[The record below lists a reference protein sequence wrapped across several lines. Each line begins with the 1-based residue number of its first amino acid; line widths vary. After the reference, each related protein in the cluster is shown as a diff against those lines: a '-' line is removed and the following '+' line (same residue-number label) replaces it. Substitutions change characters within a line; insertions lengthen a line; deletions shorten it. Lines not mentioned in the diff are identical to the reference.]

1 MRASR
6 RLAVVVAAS
15 TAFAM
20 ATAACGGDDDSSA
33 VEHSI
38 KDAVKKGNL
47 DDGKPAAG
55 QAASAS
61 AVPDPCVLVTAADA
75 ASLFG
80 EAARTGTDTS
90 PVDLGRSCIY
100 ENTDSDDLGQVGHLL
115 QVRVFPGEQFFS
127 TATYDDERSLDDL
140 GDRAFVRSGQ
150 GALAG
155 VDVQFV
161 KDGKTVTFSYSTVNI
176 GVEKDADRVEAA
188 DREDQVVALARQA
201 ADRM

>member
-6 RLAVVVAAS
+6 RLALVLLAT
-15 TAFAM
+15 TALVLAVG
-20 ATAACGGDDDSSA
+20 ACGGDDDSSA

-38 KDAVKKGNL
+38 KEAVKDGNL
-47 DDGKPAAG
+47 DGKDAAKAST
-55 QAASAS
+55 AARD
-61 AVPDPCVLVTAADA
+61 VPDPCGLVTTADA

-80 EAARTGTDTS
+80 EQARTGQDAS

-100 ENTDSDDLGQVGHLL
+100 ENADSDDLGRVGHLL

-127 TATYDDERSLDDL
+127 TATFDDEQRLDGL
-140 GDRAFVRSGQ
+140 GDRAFVRSGA

-188 DREDQVVALARQA
+188 DREDQVVTLARQA

>member
-1 MRASR
+1 
-6 RLAVVVAAS
+6 LAVIALTT
-15 TAFAM
+15 TAFALG
-20 ATAACGGDDDSSA
+20 AAACGGDDDSRA

-38 KDAVKKGNL
+38 KQAVNDGNL
-47 DDGKPAAG
+47 DDKDAK
-55 QAASAS
+55 QASVDQS
-61 AVPDPCVLVTAADA
+61 DVPDPCVLVTADDA

-100 ENTDSDDLGQVGHLL
+100 ENADSDDLGQVGHLL

-127 TATYDDERSLDDL
+127 TATFDDERSLDGL

-176 GVEKDADRVEAA
+176 GVEKDADRVEAS
-188 DREDQVVALARQA
+188 DHEEQVVALARQA